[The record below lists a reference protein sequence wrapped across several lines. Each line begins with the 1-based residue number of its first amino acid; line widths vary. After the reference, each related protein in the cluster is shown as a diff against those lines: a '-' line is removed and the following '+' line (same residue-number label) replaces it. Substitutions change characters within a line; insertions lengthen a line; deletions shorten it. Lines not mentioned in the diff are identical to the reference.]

1 LSNFNLWLN
10 ETLANIGRTGHGR
23 PIALVWMA
31 VFLTFII
38 FSDLSPLKAAKL
50 ALFDGYQSLC
60 PRKVKSDSVVIVEID
75 EATLGALG
83 QWPWPRNYLA
93 ALIDAIASLKPSAIG
108 LDIIMS
114 EPDHASPQ
122 AIAESRPDLP
132 KETLKILTKSA
143 SNDSLL
149 AASFSNV
156 PTVLGA
162 AGFSFRT
169 SVTFNGFKTSE
180 ILVQGGELVSWL
192 NAYPYV
198 LASLPEFQAAAR
210 GQALLSNNPEKG
222 VVRRVALL
230 TAINGTVTPGLSLEM
245 LRVANGVNNIIAN
258 VGHQGIKAVNI
269 ANKYIPLQS
278 NGEAW
283 VSYDKPSRKRY
294 ISALSI
300 LKSEVP
306 PNQVSGKMV
315 LVGLTGLGLQDMI
328 TTPTGE
334 QRPGVEVHAQLLE
347 SFVDNQF
354 LLRPWWMQWI
364 EAGILMTVGLFLIWK
379 LPGTKVK
386 NYSRARSNEKNQETN
401 HSVLSRMQSDSISAF
416 ANPHLIQDR
425 RKRARPGGKISAR
438 VVTRI
443 VFVLF
448 VVLFSSGLVL
458 FNWAGMLFDSITLF
472 VALGI
477 ILSSLFFSAVIEF
490 EKQRKEA
497 ENALQNQRMKA
508 AQMLGELNAARK
520 IQLGTL
526 PKSDNSFPGELRFQ
540 IEAML
545 EPAKQV
551 GGDLYDFFLIDN
563 KRLFFIIGD
572 VSGKGLPASLFMV
585 VTKALVKSAALREN
599 DNIGT
604 IISQANMEL
613 ARENPE
619 MLFVTGLA
627 GLLDLDTGVLELVN
641 AGHDAPWHIN
651 NQGHIERIEGNGGP
665 PLGVMDEYNYPYK
678 KVQLSIGDTLL
689 FVTDGVYEAMNSNDE
704 LYSTDRITE
713 VLERVGV
720 QSTMRQLREELRED
734 LRIFVGEAEP
744 SDDIT
749 LLVLQWQGLALSQAK

>member
-1 LSNFNLWLN
+1 LK
-10 ETLANIGRTGHGR
+10 LANIGRAGHGR
-23 PIALVWMA
+23 PVAILWM
-31 VFLTFII
+31 VIFLI
-38 FSDLSPLKAAKL
+38 FLNFVDVSPFKSVQL
-50 ALFDGYQSLC
+50 ALFDEYQSLY

-83 QWPWPRNYLA
+83 QWPWPRNYFA

-108 LDIIMS
+108 LDIIMP

-122 AIAESRPDLP
+122 SIAESRPDLP
-132 KETLKILTKSA
+132 KETLKILTNSA

-162 AGFSFRT
+162 AGFSYRT
-169 SVTFNGFKTSE
+169 SITFNGLKTSE
-180 ILVQGGELVSWL
+180 ILLKGGDIAPWL

-210 GQALLSNNPEKG
+210 GQALLSNNPERG

-245 LRVANGVNNIIAN
+245 IRVAYSVDNIIAN
-258 VGHQGIKAVNI
+258 LGRYGVAGVNI
-269 ANKYIPLQS
+269 GSKFIPIQS

-283 VSYDKPSRKRY
+283 VGYDKPSRKRY

-300 LKSEVP
+300 LKGEVP
-306 PNQVSGKMV
+306 ASRVAGKMV

-347 SFVDNQF
+347 SFTDNQF
-354 LLRPWWMQWI
+354 ILRPWWMPWL
-364 EAGILMTVGLFLIWK
+364 ESGILSILGMILIWK
-379 LPGTKVK
+379 LPSTKDQK
-386 NYSRARSNEKNQETN
+386 FLRKSPDEKSIQANN
-401 HSVLSRMQSDSISAF
+401 SVLGRMQPNAVSV
-416 ANPHLIQDR
+416 ANPLLIQDR

-438 VVTRI
+438 LVAR
-443 VFVLF
+443 
-448 VVLFSSGLVL
+448 VVLFLFLSLFGLGLVL
-458 FNWAGMLFDSITLF
+458 FHWAGLLFDSITLF
-472 VALGI
+472 VALTV

-497 ENALQNQRMKA
+497 ESALQNQRMKA

-526 PKSDNSFPGELRFQ
+526 PNSDNSFPGELRFK

-545 EPAKQV
+545 ESARQV
-551 GGDLYDFFLIDN
+551 GGDLYDFFLID
-563 KRLFFIIGD
+563 KTRLFFIIGD

-585 VTKALVKSAALREN
+585 VTKALVKSAALRKN

-604 IISQANMEL
+604 IISQANIEL

-641 AGHDAPWHIN
+641 AGHDAPWLIK
-651 NQGHIERIEGNGGP
+651 NQGHIERIEGSGGP
-665 PLGVMDEYNYPYK
+665 PLGVMDDFNYPYK
-678 KVQLSIGDTLL
+678 KVQLSVGDTLL
-689 FVTDGVYEAMNSNDE
+689 FVTDGVYEAMNSKDE
-704 LYSTDRITE
+704 LYGTDRIT
-713 VLERVGV
+713 VLLERVASD
-720 QSTMRQLREELRED
+720 STLNRLSEELRED

-749 LLVLQWQGLALSQAK
+749 LLVLQWRGLAL

>member
-1 LSNFNLWLN
+1 LSNFTSWLN
-10 ETLANIGRTGHGR
+10 LKLANIGRAGHGR
-23 PIALVWMA
+23 PVALLWMA
-31 VFLTFII
+31 IFLI
-38 FSDLSPLKAAKL
+38 FLSFADISPFKSAQL
-50 ALFDGYQSLC
+50 ALFDEYQSLY

-83 QWPWPRNYLA
+83 QWPWPRNYFA
-93 ALIDAIASLKPSAIG
+93 ALIDAITSLKPSAIG
-108 LDIIMS
+108 LDIIMP

-122 AIAESRPDLP
+122 SIAESRPDLP
-132 KETLKILTKSA
+132 KETLNILTNSA

-149 AASFSNV
+149 AESFFNA
-156 PTVLGA
+156 PIVLGA
-162 AGFSFRT
+162 AGFSYRT
-169 SVTFNGFKTSE
+169 SITFNGLKTSE
-180 ILVQGGELVSWL
+180 ILLKGGNIVPWL

-198 LASLPEFQAAAR
+198 LASLPEFQAAAK

-245 LRVANGVNNIIAN
+245 MRVAYGADNIIAN
-258 VGHQGIKAVNI
+258 LGHQGLAGVNMG
-269 ANKYIPLQS
+269 NKFIPIQS

-283 VSYDKPSRKRY
+283 VNYDKPSRKRY

-300 LKSEVP
+300 LKGDVP
-306 PNQVSGKMV
+306 ASRVAGKMV

-347 SFVDNQF
+347 SFTDNQF
-354 LLRPWWMQWI
+354 ILRPWWMRWL
-364 EAGILMTVGLFLIWK
+364 ESGILLILGMLLIWK
-379 LPGTKVK
+379 LPSTKVQK
-386 NYSRARSNEKNQETN
+386 FSRKSSDEKTKQANN
-401 HSVLSRMQSDSISAF
+401 SVLGRMQSNETSV
-416 ANPHLIQDR
+416 ANPLLIQDR

-438 VVTRI
+438 VVAR
-443 VFVLF
+443 
-448 VVLFSSGLVL
+448 VVLFLFCSLFGLGLVL
-458 FNWAGMLFDSITLF
+458 FHWAGFLFDSITLF
-472 VALGI
+472 VALSV
-477 ILSSLFFSAVIEF
+477 ILTSLFFSAVIEF

-497 ENALQNQRMKA
+497 EIALQNQRMKA
-508 AQMLGELNAARK
+508 AQMAGELNAARK

-526 PKSDNSFPGELRFQ
+526 PNSDNAFPGELRFQ

-545 EPAKQV
+545 EPARQV
-551 GGDLYDFFLIDN
+551 GGDLYDFFLIDE

-627 GLLDLDTGVLELVN
+627 GLLDLETGVLELVN

-651 NQGHIERIEGNGGP
+651 NQGRIERIEGKGGP
-665 PLGVMDEYNYPYK
+665 PLGVMDNYDYPFN

-713 VLERVGV
+713 VLNRVGV
-720 QSTMRQLREELRED
+720 INTMRQLREELRED
-734 LRIFVGEAEP
+734 LRVFVGEAEP

-749 LLVLQWQGLALSQAK
+749 LLVLQWRGLSIVTN

>member
-1 LSNFNLWLN
+1 MSNFTSLLN
-10 ETLANIGRTGHGR
+10 SKLENIGRAGHGR
-23 PIALVWMA
+23 PVAILWM
-31 VFLTFII
+31 FLFLIFISFANI
-38 FSDLSPLKAAKL
+38 SPLKAAKL
-50 ALFDGYQSLC
+50 ALFDEYQSLF
-60 PRKVKSDSVVIVEID
+60 PRKVKTNSVVIVEID

-93 ALIDAIASLKPSAIG
+93 ALIDAIAALKPSAIG
-108 LDIIMS
+108 MDIIMP

-132 KETLKILTKSA
+132 KEILNILTKSP

-149 AASFSNV
+149 AASFSNA

-169 SVTFNGFKTSE
+169 SVTYSALRTKE
-180 ILVQGGELVSWL
+180 IIVKGGELTPWL

-198 LASLPEFQAAAR
+198 LASLPEFQVAAK

-230 TAINGTVTPGLSLEM
+230 TAINGAITPGLSLEM
-245 LRVANGVNNIIAN
+245 MRIANSADNIIAN
-258 VGHQGIKAVNI
+258 VGQHGIESVNVGS
-269 ANKYIPLQS
+269 KFIPLQS

-283 VSYDKPSRKRY
+283 VNYDKPSHTRY
-294 ISALSI
+294 ISALSV

-306 PNQVSGKMV
+306 PSRVTGKLV

-347 SFVDNQF
+347 SFADKQF
-354 LLRPWWMQWI
+354 KLRPWWMQSI
-364 EAGILMTVGLFLIWK
+364 ESGILIIVGLLLIWK
-379 LPGTKVK
+379 LPSTKVQK
-386 NYSRARSNEKNQETN
+386 YSRKSSDVKSKQVDN
-401 HSVLSRMQSDSISAF
+401 SVLGRMQSNSLSVS
-416 ANPHLIQDR
+416 NPLQIQDR
-425 RKRARPGGKISAR
+425 RKSARPGGKISPR
-438 VVTRI
+438 VVARI
-443 VFVLF
+443 VLF
-448 VVLFSSGLVL
+448 LFCFLFGSGLLL
-458 FNWAGMLFDSITLF
+458 FHWAGLLFDSITLF
-472 VALGI
+472 VALSI

-497 ENALQNQRMKA
+497 EIALQNQRMKA

-526 PKSDNSFPGELRFQ
+526 PNSDNAFPGELRFQ

-551 GGDLYDFFLIDN
+551 GGDLYDFFLID
-563 KRLFFIIGD
+563 KTRLFFIIGD

-604 IISQANMEL
+604 IISQANVEL

-641 AGHDAPWHIN
+641 AGHDAPWHID
-651 NQGHIERIEGNGGP
+651 NQGRIERIEGKGGP
-665 PLGVMDEYNYPYK
+665 PLGVMDDYNYPFN

-713 VLERVGV
+713 VLNRVGV
-720 QSTMRQLREELRED
+720 NSTMRQLREELRED

-749 LLVLQWQGLALSQAK
+749 LLVLQWRGLSLLTN